1 MPKKSVVDTKDA
13 VCEMCLRNPA
23 KVDVVVPMG
32 LGENYGW
39 AYCEMSLCAVCVDTM
54 PDLKI
59 K

>member
-32 LGENYGW
+32 LGEQFGW
-39 AYCEMSLCAVCVDTM
+39 AYCEMSLCAVCVDSM
-54 PDLKI
+54 PNLTI

>member
-1 MPKKSVVDTKDA
+1 MPKNSVVDTSAK

-39 AYCEMSLCAVCVDTM
+39 AYCEMSLCAVCVDSM